1 MSTILWNPESE
12 SDFKNFETAIQAAD
26 EHIRMAKAAIESLYS
41 INKGLTIT
49 ALYDSFNGELFPQWQ
64 ANYSNL
70 EGFLAQ
76 LENSYQAAMQQ
87 DAENA
92 GRVSR

>member
-12 SDFKNFETAIQAAD
+12 ADFTRFDTAIHAAD
-26 EHIRMAKAAIESLYS
+26 EHIRAAKPAIENLYN

-49 ALYDSFNGELFPQWQ
+49 ALYNAFNGEVFPQWQ
-64 ANYSNL
+64 ANFSSL
-70 EGFLAQ
+70 AVFLNQ
-76 LENSYQAAMQQ
+76 LQTSYQAAMQQ

-92 GRVSR
+92 GRISQ